1 MQIVIKQ
8 QKMENTHTRVSFE
21 VNNQRQFNLDI
32 EEKEI
37 RRHPKI
43 KVIDLHNAKRTET
56 MSSQ

>member
-1 MQIVIKQ
+1 MQIVIKK
-8 QKMENTHTRVSFE
+8 QKWKTHTRVSFE